1 VNGLESANVDLTG
14 AQSQPGMS
22 VAGDLW
28 ADAAVTALYREHA
41 LALTRLA
48 YVMLGDRASAEDVVQ
63 DAFCGL
69 YRNWG
74 RLADPAKALPY
85 LRTSVLNGC
94 RSTGKRR
101 TFRARR
107 TVHEPAAASAEAVVL
122 AGEEQRSVLPAIR
135 RLPDRQREV
144 LILRFYLREPEAE
157 IARVMGIS
165 PSTVR
170 SCAHRALAAL
180 ARILGEDQ

>member
-1 VNGLESANVDLTG
+1 VKGLKSSDIDLPSAGSSPRTS
-14 AQSQPGMS
+14 A
-22 VAGDLW
+22 AGDTW
-28 ADAAVTALYREHA
+28 ADAVITTLYQEHA

-48 YVMLGDRASAEDVVQ
+48 YVMLGDKASAEDVVQ

-107 TVHEPAAASAEAVVL
+107 TVHEPAAASAEAIVL

>member
-1 VNGLESANVDLTG
+1 VNGLDVTSAG
-14 AQSQPGMS
+14 SQPLVSADGDTR
-22 VAGDLW
+22 AGD
-28 ADAAVTALYREHA
+28 AVTALYQEHA
-41 LALTRLA
+41 LALTRVA
-48 YVMLGDRASAEDVVQ
+48 YVMLGDKASAEDVVQ

-74 RLADPAKALPY
+74 RLSDPAKALAY

-107 TVHEPAAASAEAVVL
+107 AVHEPAAASAEAVVL
-122 AGEEQRSVLPAIR
+122 AGEERRSVLPAIR

-144 LILRFYLREPEAE
+144 LILRFYLHEPEAE

-170 SCAHRALAAL
+170 SCAHRALEAL